1 MIVMTIAST
10 PSLKAS
16 SLPLLM
22 REPIPS
28 RREYPAVSTANS
40 SPEPSSPVEIESFL
54 ADYPPRIARQAQA
67 LRRMVLKA
75 VPSAIERLRPGW
87 RLIGYDL
94 PISRHGT
101 YFAWVWPETE
111 HVHVGW
117 QAGTLMNDPNHVL
130 RGAHLKLKKVRY
142 LTFEPGEKI
151 TPKVVIDLTRE
162 AARISSMSR
171 GERQLLS
178 MSMSPSDFDQAS
190 V

>member
-1 MIVMTIAST
+1 MPKAST
-10 PSLKAS
+10 PD
-16 SLPLLM
+16 
-22 REPIPS
+22 
-28 RREYPAVSTANS
+28 
-40 SPEPSSPVEIESFL
+40 EIASFL
-54 ADYPPRIARQAQA
+54 ADYPPRIARQTEA
-67 LRRMVLKA
+67 LRKMIRRA

-94 PISRHGT
+94 PITRHGT

-117 QAGTLMNDPNHVL
+117 QAGTLMNDPDHVL

-142 LTFEPGEKI
+142 LTFGPGERI
-151 TPKVVIDLTRE
+151 TPTLVMDLTRE

-171 GERQLLS
+171 GERQLLAMAHS
-178 MSMSPSDFDQAS
+178 SLDSAP

>member
-1 MIVMTIAST
+1 VRT
-10 PSLKAS
+10 AS
-16 SLPLLM
+16 SLP
-22 REPIPS
+22 S
-28 RREYPAVSTANS
+28 AST
-40 SPEPSSPVEIESFL
+40 PEEIESFL
-54 ADYPPRIARQAQA
+54 ADYQPGIARQAQA
-67 LRRMVLKA
+67 LRKMVLKA

-117 QAGTLMNDPNHVL
+117 QAGTLMNDPDHVL
-130 RGAHLKLKKVRY
+130 RGAHLNLKKVRY
-142 LTFEPGEKI
+142 LTFQPGDTI
-151 TPKVVIDLTRE
+151 TQKVVIDLTRE

-178 MSMSPSDFDQAS
+178 MAMMDVDQAS